1 MDSHEE
7 LTTNSLTQRGETKIA
22 LKEVERF
29 NQTYRSAIENGLMN
43 ELSADDRDT
52 LCFLLDD
59 VLEFC
64 RERLKD

>member
-7 LTTNSLTQRGETKIA
+7 VTKNSLTERGETKIA
-22 LKEVERF
+22 LKEVARF
-29 NQTYRSAIENGLMN
+29 NKTYRSAIVNGQMD
-43 ELSADDRDT
+43 ELSEDDRDT

>member
-7 LTTNSLTQRGETKIA
+7 LAKNPLTQRGETKIA

>member
-7 LTTNSLTQRGETKIA
+7 LAKNSLTERGETKIA
-22 LKEVERF
+22 LKEVARF
-29 NQTYRSAIENGLMN
+29 NKTYRSAIENGLMD
-43 ELSADDRDT
+43 ELSEDDRDT